1 MELELIRELEY
12 LARLFLAGLCGAFIG
27 YERAN
32 RRKEAGIRT
41 HLVVSMGAALFMI
54 VSKYGFADMID
65 LHGVALDPSRVA
77 AQIVTGVGF
86 LGAGMIF
93 VRGQNISGLTTAAGI
108 WATAGI
114 GMAVG
119 AGLYLLG
126 ILGTAL
132 IFIIQIFLHRHFTWL
147 RAPSMEHLCLHIG
160 DGCDGLDAVRAALR
174 ERKLYVSSFKAV
186 PDKTGNVIV
195 VDAHVKVPYGYDLA
209 DLLDLLKKGG
219 HVLRVEIKD

>member
-1 MELELIRELEY
+1 MELELVRELEF
-12 LARLFLAGLCGAFIG
+12 LGRLFLAGLCGAFIG

-65 LHGVALDPSRVA
+65 LPGVALDPSRVA

-126 ILGTAL
+126 VLGTAL

-160 DGCDGLDAVRAALR
+160 GGRVGLDAVRAALR

-186 PDKTGNVIV
+186 PDKGGTVIL

-219 HVLRVEIKD
+219 HVLRVEIKG